1 MHRKTECLVLLVL
14 LSVASGCFSGW
25 SPRREL
31 TQSKHISN
39 FALDGKYLFFGAG
52 YHLYRLN
59 LLSPSIE
66 TVFSTDRILVEQ
78 PIIADGVAY
87 FGGSSYV
94 DQKGKYGEKQ
104 GFFAFDL
111 QSRSVQWKF
120 PLGVGGYGT
129 YGTFPVLAGDRI
141 IVCARQHLHCL
152 ERKTGKELW
161 ELNNWFGKTS
171 DGVNTPYIYEDN
183 VYFKISEQY
192 FTNSPDLDGHWAKV
206 SLDTGQRVAILPIA
220 DNPGK
225 YHDMDG
231 ESIGRLVDGVVY
243 SALRYDAEAYPAS
256 RFGALD
262 LANQKKLWEI
272 RGSSL
277 RTKPAVSGKFVVTVV
292 DNIILALERQTGRVA
307 WSEPLGEI
315 ADTKIQ
321 WSDDRWKWEH
331 ENMWSRRF
339 AVSNN
344 VLIVQGSKG
353 IAARRVDNGKS
364 LWVVKLESNTVDTDP
379 VVFQEI
385 VIAGSLDDCSV
396 FAIDLKSG
404 KELWRIKVP
413 DCIYYHFVD

>member
-1 MHRKTECLVLLVL
+1 MRTM
-14 LSVASGCFSGW
+14 F
-25 SPRREL
+25 
-31 TQSKHISN
+31 T
-39 FALDGKYLFFGAG
+39 
-52 YHLYRLN
+52 
-59 LLSPSIE
+59 
-66 TVFSTDRILVEQ
+66 
-78 PIIADGVAY
+78 
-87 FGGSSYV
+87 
-94 DQKGKYGEKQ
+94 
-104 GFFAFDL
+104 
-111 QSRSVQWKF
+111 SRSANSILPTALTW
-120 PLGVGGYGT
+120 
-129 YGTFPVLAGDRI
+129 
-141 IVCARQHLHCL
+141 
-152 ERKTGKELW
+152 TG
-161 ELNNWFGKTS
+161 
-171 DGVNTPYIYEDN
+171 
-183 VYFKISEQY
+183 
-192 FTNSPDLDGHWAKV
+192 
-206 SLDTGQRVAILPIA
+206 TGQKSLSTPAS
-220 DNPGK
+220 
-225 YHDMDG
+225 
-231 ESIGRLVDGVVY
+231 ESPFFLSLTIQANTTIWMENRIGRLVDGVVY